1 MLANRLQ
8 GVIGELEGPFQ
19 SAFIPGRL
27 LVDNVIVA
35 GEIIAAWQ
43 RKGARGFMRKVDFAQ
58 AYDSLDWKFLWAS
71 MKRRGFPGEW
81 IKWVRR
87 CFTTHTFS
95 ILVNE
100 SSEGGQIHSQRGVRQ
115 GCPLAPLLFVLA
127 VDALA
132 TCTTQACK

>member
-8 GVIGELEGPFQ
+8 GVIGELVGPFQ
-19 SAFIPGRL
+19 SAFTSGRL
-27 LVDNVIVA
+27 LVDSVIVA
-35 GEIIAAWQ
+35 GEIIATWQ
-43 RKGARGFMRKVDFAQ
+43 RKGTRGFMQKVDFAK

-87 CFTTHTFS
+87 CVTTHTFS

-100 SSEGGQIHSQRGVRQ
+100 RSEGGQINSQSSMRQ
-115 GCPLAPLLFVLA
+115 GCPLAPLLFVLT

-132 TCTTQACK
+132 TCTM